1 MTTNTKKIR
10 STKTAAKST
19 RLARAKSAISTVLS
33 AFPKTKMA
41 FRWLI
46 RLLIVIL
53 LIDIGYLI
61 AIWPDWKWY
70 AEGPVLK
77 SAFIENYERE
87 SWQNPSLPRLRWSP
101 VSWQKI
107 PENMIRAVL
116 TAEDS
121 RFFTHDGIDTE
132 AFKSAME
139 YNWSQ
144 KRIVYGGSTIS
155 QQTVKNF
162 YLSASRNPLRKWHEL
177 LLTMAME
184 QNLKKSRILTLYL
197 NVAEFGT
204 GIFGIEAAA
213 RHYWGISAQNLTKKQ
228 AIELAAALPAPKRHN
243 PRTRS
248 KFFLKQKAK
257 ITRNMG

>member
-1 MTTNTKKIR
+1 MATNSKKARSVKSIEKNSWFTRIR
-10 STKTAAKST
+10 NAVSNFF
-19 RLARAKSAISTVLS
+19 S
-33 AFPKTKMA
+33 AFPKLRITL
-41 FRWLI
+41 RWLLRVI
-46 RLLIVIL
+46 IVVF
-53 LIDIGYLI
+53 LIDVGYLL
-61 AIWPDWKWY
+61 AIWPEWKWY

-87 SWQNPSLPRLRWSP
+87 SWQNPNLPRLRWTP
-101 VSWQKI
+101 ISWQEI

-121 RFFTHDGIDTE
+121 RFFSHDGIDTE

-144 KRIVYGGSTIS
+144 KRIVYGASTIS

-162 YLSASRNPLRKWHEL
+162 YLSSSRNPLRKWHEL
-177 LLTMAME
+177 LLTISME

-197 NVAEFGT
+197 NVAEFGP

-213 RHYWGISAQNLTKKQ
+213 RHYWGINAQDLSKSQ
-228 AIELAAALPAPKRHN
+228 AIELAATLPAPKRHN
-243 PRTRS
+243 PKTRS

-257 ITRNMG
+257 ITRNLG